1 MPDSDIPAP
10 TAAAELRPQ
19 SPTATKPRWGLRI
32 GLGAAGLAL
41 LAAAFLLIRLFLPV
55 WWATRI
61 ANQTQGSLSGGLLLG
76 LTYGFAFTFV
86 PLVIAWQARYKK
98 ISWPWKWAIIGVA
111 VLAALPNLLTLGI
124 YLNSSGAAQ
133 KARLMIDTSAI
144 WFPSWS
150 IGGAAAGALLF
161 AGIATFWHMWR
172 SRGRKLKSL
181 RREVQ
186 SRAAAGSKPAISQG
200 ATTGVEVSGPQGD
213 AAGDPGSG
221 PDGNP
226 ADEMPPTSPQS

>member
-1 MPDSDIPAP
+1 MPDSVDSPAP
-10 TAAAELRPQ
+10 AASGRAPQAAA
-19 SPTATKPRWGLRI
+19 ATKPRWGLRI

-41 LAAAFLLIRLFLPV
+41 LAVAFLVMRLFMPV

-76 LTYGFAFTFV
+76 LTYGFLFTFI
-86 PLVIAWQARYKK
+86 PLLIAWQARYKK
-98 ISWPWKWAIIGVA
+98 VSWPWKWVIIGTA

-150 IGGAAAGALLF
+150 VGGAVAGALLF
-161 AGIATFWHMWR
+161 AGIAAFWHLWR
-172 SRGRKLKSL
+172 SQGRKLKSL
-181 RREVQ
+181 RLEVK
-186 SRAAAGSKPAISQG
+186 SRAGDTPATGSPAATPSREASGNSGTVPHTAQG
-200 ATTGVEVSGPQGD
+200 GG
-213 AAGDPGSG
+213 
-221 PDGNP
+221 P
-226 ADEMPPTSPQS
+226 ADGEPPATNAS